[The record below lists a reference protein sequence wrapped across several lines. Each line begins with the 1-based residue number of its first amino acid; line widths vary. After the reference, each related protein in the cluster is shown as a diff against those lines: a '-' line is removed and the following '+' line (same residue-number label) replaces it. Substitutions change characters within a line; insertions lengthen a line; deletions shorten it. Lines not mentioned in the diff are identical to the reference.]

1 MILLWVGAGGVVGA
15 TMRYLVVTWVNGA
28 MGGAAFP
35 YGTLAVNAL
44 GCLVIGLI
52 VGFWDARHPLSSEA
66 QAFLIVGVLGGFTTF
81 SAFGI
86 ETVRLLRDG
95 AYLAGSANVALQLGV
110 GLSAVALGLR
120 IGQEFRP
127 DV

>member
-35 YGTLAVNAL
+35 YGTLTVNAL
-44 GCLVIGLI
+44 GCLVIGL
-52 VGFWDARHPLSSEA
+52 VVSFWDARHPLSSEA

-120 IGQEFRP
+120 IGQAFRP

>member
-1 MILLWVGAGGVVGA
+1 MLALWVGAGGVLGA
-15 TMRYLVVTWVNGA
+15 VARYLVVAWLNGA
-28 MGGAAFP
+28 TGGAAFP
-35 YGTLAVNAL
+35 YGTLAVNAV
-44 GCLVIGLI
+44 GCLVIGL
-52 VGFWDARHPLSSEA
+52 VAGLWDGHRPLSAEA

-95 AYLAGSANVALQLGV
+95 AYVAGAANVALQLGV
-110 GLSAVALGLR
+110 GLAAVVVGLR
-120 IGQEFRP
+120 IGQVFRP